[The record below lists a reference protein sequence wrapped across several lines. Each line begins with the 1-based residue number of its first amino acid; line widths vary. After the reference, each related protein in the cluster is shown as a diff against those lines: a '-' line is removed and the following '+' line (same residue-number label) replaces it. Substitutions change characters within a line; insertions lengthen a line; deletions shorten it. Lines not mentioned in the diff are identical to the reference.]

1 MNSTEQTTALTLI
14 QQHLMHRRSPSGA
27 YQYEQLTVY
36 FDNATGDYVSHWYTG
51 RSRHT
56 MERRAEASYALES
69 LMETRVANFV
79 SQGEADG
86 FEYVDRIVE
95 TFADVPFS
103 RFLGARLA
111 PLSLSTLKSSP
122 GWLDPNNTV
131 LVPYVSG
138 VHVCIRIG
146 MQDAFS
152 LQCMNDRG
160 DTVTLTPQ
168 QQKYLRNMIR
178 LTEYETFVVEAIL
191 TPQQITLLDLLCVNG
206 VALTWPYLKRM
217 KTLSKLTKDPHI
229 FKQLLHPDSV
239 NVFEANSS
247 ERMDPHQRPPS
258 GYAVKSRTLPVD
270 LSATVVTPVIEQNYI
285 LRVFPSHLRDADE
298 RTLRQRGLKKLNL
311 NVVGSQSICEVV
323 VPLNQE
329 LPSLIKLDGIK
340 NGKIINPRPFFNRE
354 LSEYL
359 RSESGELTEI
369 LKNNWTIS
377 LLDEINF

>member
-131 LVPYVSG
+131 LVPYVSRSEERRVG
-138 VHVCIRIG
+138 QWC
-146 MQDAFS
+146 S
-152 LQCMNDRG
+152 C
-160 DTVTLTPQ
+160 
-168 QQKYLRNMIR
+168 
-178 LTEYETFVVEAIL
+178 
-191 TPQQITLLDLLCVNG
+191 
-206 VALTWPYLKRM
+206 
-217 KTLSKLTKDPHI
+217 
-229 FKQLLHPDSV
+229 LHPDRHAGC
-239 NVFEANSS
+239 FLPAMY
-247 ERMDPHQRPPS
+247 ERPRRYRHTDSPAAKISQKHDP
-258 GYAVKSRTLPVD
+258 
-270 LSATVVTPVIEQNYI
+270 
-285 LRVFPSHLRDADE
+285 
-298 RTLRQRGLKKLNL
+298 
-311 NVVGSQSICEVV
+311 
-323 VPLNQE
+323 
-329 LPSLIKLDGIK
+329 LDRI
-340 NGKIINPRPFFNRE
+340 
-354 LSEYL
+354 
-359 RSESGELTEI
+359 
-369 LKNNWTIS
+369 
-377 LLDEINF
+377 

>member
-1 MNSTEQTTALTLI
+1 
-14 QQHLMHRRSPSGA
+14 
-27 YQYEQLTVY
+27 
-36 FDNATGDYVSHWYTG
+36 
-51 RSRHT
+51 
-56 MERRAEASYALES
+56 
-69 LMETRVANFV
+69 
-79 SQGEADG
+79 
-86 FEYVDRIVE
+86 
-95 TFADVPFS
+95 
-103 RFLGARLA
+103 
-111 PLSLSTLKSSP
+111 
-122 GWLDPNNTV
+122 
-131 LVPYVSG
+131 
-138 VHVCIRIG
+138 
-146 MQDAFS
+146 
-152 LQCMNDRG
+152 
-160 DTVTLTPQ
+160 
-168 QQKYLRNMIR
+168 
-178 LTEYETFVVEAIL
+178 
-191 TPQQITLLDLLCVNG
+191 
-206 VALTWPYLKRM
+206 M

-311 NVVGSQSICEVV
+311 NVVGSQGQFKSICEVV